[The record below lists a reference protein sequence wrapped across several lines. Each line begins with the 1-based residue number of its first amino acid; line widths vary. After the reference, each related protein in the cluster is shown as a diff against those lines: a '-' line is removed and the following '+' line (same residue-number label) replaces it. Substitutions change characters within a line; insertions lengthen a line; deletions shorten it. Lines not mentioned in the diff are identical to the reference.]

1 MRDQLIR
8 QWQIVTLLSGHRR
21 GLRSIQIAREL
32 GVSRQSVD
40 RDLRLLRNAGVQIT
54 TETIGGEKRHQ
65 FASKPLPPLQPTA
78 LQLAALQVARMSL
91 KPLEGSRLLRE
102 IDTLLGSAPAER
114 PLPGVTVRAGLAN
127 PEVVKVLDSA
137 IEHKRRV
144 RLKYAAASHAGE
156 ARSYEVDP
164 ISLRLV
170 KQDLYLAAYDRA
182 SQSAHRFKVLRV
194 REATFLEEK
203 ADAHPDLDEATLF
216 GRGIKVWSGDLHNV
230 VVTLK
235 SQVAHLANE
244 YPLATDQ
251 TIEVRADGT
260 VRIQAKVA
268 GLVEAKQ
275 WVLGWGSAAVA
286 IEPPELREDVKAELT
301 KAIAEYEGPEP
312 KPAHNQAK
320 ARPSVATAR
329 RAELAQT
336 GPQRPQRNVRA
347 AKSAQTR

>member
-1 MRDQLIR
+1 MRDQLVR
-8 QWQIVTLLSGHRR
+8 QWQIITLLSGHRR
-21 GLRSIQIAREL
+21 GLRSVQIAQEL
-32 GVSRQSVD
+32 GTSRQSVD

-54 TETIGGEKRHQ
+54 TETVGGEKRHQ

-102 IDTLLGSAPAER
+102 IDALLGSAPSER
-114 PLPGVTVRAGLAN
+114 PATGVTVRSGLTN

-170 KQDLYLAAYDRA
+170 KQDLYFAAYDLA
-182 SQSAHRFKVLRV
+182 SQSPHRFKVLRV
-194 REATFLEEK
+194 REAIFLEEK

-216 GRGIKVWSGDLHNV
+216 GHGIKVWSGDVHHIV
-230 VVTLK
+230 VALK
-235 SQVAHLANE
+235 SPVAHLAQE

-251 TIEVRADGT
+251 TIETQTDGT
-260 VRIQAKVA
+260 VRIQAQVA

-275 WVLGWGSAAVA
+275 WVLGWGSAAIA
-286 IEPPELREDVKAELT
+286 IEPLELRDAVKTELA
-301 KAIAEYEGPEP
+301 KAISEYEGPEP
-312 KPAHNQAK
+312 KPAHDQVK
-320 ARPSVATAR
+320 TRPSVATAR
-329 RAELAQT
+329 RADLTHASA
-336 GPQRPQRNVRA
+336 PRQRNARA
-347 AKSAQTR
+347 AKSAQSR